1 MGVVDIISTMYR
13 GEAYGMDGVRDNG
26 AKSGGGVILAGGT
39 GGELETTGVNDVH
52 AQRGTAKGIEVK
64 GFWSDAGK
72 FETLLRSA
80 DFVASRSDKR

>member
-1 MGVVDIISTMYR
+1 VYRASVFGAIEEVVDR
-13 GEAYGMDGVRDNG
+13 
-26 AKSGGGVILAGGT
+26 T
-39 GGELETTGVNDVH
+39 GYSARGELEITDVNNVYVK
-52 AQRGTAKGIEVK
+52 RGTAKGIEVR